1 MCVFEEPEKALSEM
15 KRVVKSD
22 HGKIILLENSRS
34 TSPLLALYQDL
45 SGTLVAKT
53 AKGCNWD
60 VDVPKLARKAGLKEV
75 NYEDKVMG
83 SLMLGVYEK

>member
-60 VDVPKLARKAGLKEV
+60 ADVPKLARKAGLKEV